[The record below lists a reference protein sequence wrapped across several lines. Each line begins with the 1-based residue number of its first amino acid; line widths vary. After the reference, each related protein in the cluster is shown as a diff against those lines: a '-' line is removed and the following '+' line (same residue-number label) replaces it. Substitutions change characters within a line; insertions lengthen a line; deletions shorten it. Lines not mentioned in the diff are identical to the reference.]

1 MEVMAVKADKT
12 RVVVTGMGAVTPLGN
27 DLPSTW
33 AGLVAGRC
41 GVERITAFNPAD
53 LPVKIAG
60 EVKNFDPTLY
70 MDKKEARRLG
80 SFIQYATAA
89 TYQAIEQA
97 GLNLADEDP
106 ARVGLEMSSAL
117 GGLTTIEEQSVLLA
131 QQGYKRV
138 HPTLIPATLINMVPC
153 FIGIDLH
160 IQGPTHSSVTACAT
174 GISSLGEAMRR
185 IVWGDAEVM
194 LAGATE
200 SAITPLAFA
209 GFSRLGALSA
219 RNDTPHQA
227 ITPFDLHRDGTV
239 LGEGAAVMVLE
250 SLAHAQA
257 RSATILAEIVGYA
270 TNADAYHLAAPE
282 PDGKGAARVMVN
294 ALRDA
299 GLQAGQIDYI
309 VAHGTGTPLNDTAET
324 RAIKA
329 VFGQQAYR
337 IPVSALK
344 SMTGHM
350 LGGAGALSAVA
361 IVQAMIKGIIPP
373 TTGLETPDP
382 DCDLDY
388 VPAQARA
395 QAVTYGMTNAFGFG
409 GQNAS
414 IIFKKW

>member
-1 MEVMAVKADKT
+1 MDTMAANGNRT

-27 DLPSTW
+27 DLSSTW

-60 EVKNFDPTLY
+60 EVKNFDPTVY

-80 SFIQYATAA
+80 SFIQYAVAA
-89 TYQAIEQA
+89 AHQAVGQA
-97 GLNLADEDP
+97 GLNLAQEDP
-106 ARVGLEMSSAL
+106 TRIGLEISSAL
-117 GGLTTIEEQSVLLA
+117 GGLTTIEDQSVLLS

-138 HPTLIPATLINMVPC
+138 HPTLIPATLINMASC
-153 FIGIDLH
+153 FIGIDLN
-160 IQGPTHSSVTACAT
+160 IQGPAHSSVTACAT

-219 RNDTPHQA
+219 RNNTPHRA

-257 RSATILAEIVGYA
+257 RGAIILAEVAGYA
-270 TNADAYHLAAPE
+270 MTSDAYHLAAPE
-282 PDGKGAARVMVN
+282 PDGKGATRVMVN

-299 GLQAGQIDYI
+299 RLTAGQIDYI
-309 VAHGTGTPLNDTAET
+309 TAHGTGTPLNDTAET
-324 RAIKA
+324 KA
-329 VFGQQAYR
+329 LKAAFGEQAYG

-350 LGGAGALSAVA
+350 LGAAGALSAVA
-361 IVQAMIKGIIPP
+361 IVQAMGAGIVPP
-373 TTGLETPDP
+373 TIGIETPDP

-388 VPAQARA
+388 VPDRARA
-395 QAVTYGMTNAFGFG
+395 KAVTYGMANAFGFG
-409 GQNAS
+409 GQNAC

>member
-1 MEVMAVKADKT
+1 MDAMAVKEDRT
-12 RVVVTGMGAVTPLGN
+12 RVVVTGMGVVTPLGN
-27 DLPSTW
+27 DLSSTW

-41 GVERITAFNPAD
+41 GIERISAFNTAD

-60 EVKNFDPTLY
+60 EVKDFDPTLY

-97 GLNLADEDP
+97 GLNPAHEDP
-106 ARVGLEMSSAL
+106 TRVGLEMSSAL

-131 QQGYKRV
+131 RQGYKRV

-174 GISSLGEAMRR
+174 GITSLGEAMRR

-200 SAITPLAFA
+200 SAITPLAIA

-219 RNDTPHQA
+219 RNDTPHRA

-257 RSATILAEIVGYA
+257 RGAAILAEVVGYA
-270 TNADAYHLAAPE
+270 ITADAYHIAAPE
-282 PDGKGAARVMVN
+282 PDGKGAARVMAN

-299 GLQAGQIDYI
+299 HLQAGQIDYI
-309 VAHGTGTPLNDTAET
+309 AAHGTGTPLNDAAET

-329 VFGQQAYR
+329 VFGEPAYR

-361 IVQAMIKGIIPP
+361 IVQAMIEGIIPP

-388 VPAQARA
+388 VPAQARV
-395 QAVTYGMTNAFGFG
+395 QAVTYGMANAFGFG